1 MEWQFCG
8 LEGQCWA
15 SWFWNSGTGAILQ
28 FIATVALLFLTF
40 CTWRHDRRSEG
51 RRRHLDEKANVK
63 KVGLMI
69 GGAKAYIGRLLNS
82 EEVYR
87 GFEANQISVTQNILV
102 KYQSLLMEMTLQP
115 LLDTDVVVEISLAWS
130 NLEEAIQYLSGILKI
145 GSQWEELAQDK
156 KDALPSEIRRTLE
169 QLRNNLDRRL
179 SSLGVIATNDG
190 PQ

>member
-1 MEWQFCG
+1 
-8 LEGQCWA
+8 
-15 SWFWNSGTGAILQ
+15 
-28 FIATVALLFLTF
+28 
-40 CTWRHDRRSEG
+40 
-51 RRRHLDEKANVK
+51 
-63 KVGLMI
+63 MI